1 MDVCVAS
8 EILIHLNSEY
18 SKLKL
23 YVRTGKEIF
32 KVEAFFIHENDFRF
46 LRSKHY
52 TVSHVRQTIKHY

>member
-8 EILIHLNSEY
+8 EIHLNSEY

-32 KVEAFFIHENDFRF
+32 KVEAFLFMRMILGF
-46 LRSKHY
+46 LDLN
-52 TVSHVRQTIKHY
+52 TIQ